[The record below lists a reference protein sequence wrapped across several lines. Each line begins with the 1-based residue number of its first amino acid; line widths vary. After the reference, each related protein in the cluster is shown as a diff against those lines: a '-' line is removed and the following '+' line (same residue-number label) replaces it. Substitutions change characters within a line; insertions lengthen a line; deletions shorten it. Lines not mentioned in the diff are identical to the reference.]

1 MPVAPPP
8 SSAGRHGNVGYPRS
22 IGVLPK
28 YPSHSNGGDSS
39 GGLCGGG
46 EGEGGVG
53 LGGRG
58 KCEGGVGLG
67 GGGEGEGGVRLGG
80 GDEGGDGLQPLHADG
95 NSTVATLAH
104 AAVSSNCGPSDDHC
118 SHVIRAPHEQVIHSA
133 SAAATF
139 HTADVHEAVPQ
150 WSGHGDIGGAGG
162 GRGGAGGGGAN
173 ASIET

>member
-22 IGVLPK
+22 LGFLPK

-39 GGLCGGG
+39 GGLCRGG

-53 LGGRG
+53 LGGGG
-58 KCEGGVGLG
+58 K
-67 GGGEGEGGVRLGG
+67 
-80 GDEGGDGLQPLHADG
+80 GGDGLQPLHADG

-104 AAVSSNCGPSDDHC
+104 AAVSSNCGPSGDHC

-133 SAAATF
+133 SAAAAF

-162 GRGGAGGGGAN
+162 CRGGAGGGGAN